1 MSFHLL
7 FKKILSPNRFFLS
20 FISIHNNT
28 HSQIIVFSLRF
39 SAYSW
44 DIYCRRSQIDISF
57 QLVQSFVSRT
67 LSNVKIF
74 SLLFVYFCKIHVI
87 WTENILW
94 PQHYIY
100 CIYLLYIYTY
110 KLQQHENT
118 CIVQIIIIKRKSQH
132 ISQASRMYLYVVVH
146 DVVPRLTNSNIQ

>member
-1 MSFHLL
+1 MIIPSFHLL
-7 FKKILSPNRFFLS
+7 LKFFFLLTDS
-20 FISIHNNT
+20 FYLGYISISIHNNT

-87 WTENILW
+87 RTFW
-94 PQHYIY
+94 PTFIY
-100 CIYLLYIYTY
+100 KCNNMRT
-110 KLQQHENT
+110 H
-118 CIVQIIIIKRKSQH
+118 VQIKKQNKTKSQH
-132 ISQASRMYLYVVVH
+132 ISLALSV
-146 DVVPRLTNSNIQ
+146 NSVRKRYKDP